1 MNVVVVRAVKP
12 NDELDVMATK
22 VVKTEKVKPNYKRK
36 LATERDKVK
45 RKYSNKKDKGFPYLF
60 IPLFTGIIIS
70 GEWKN
75 NSLHISTNYAI
86 IISIVY

>member
-45 RKYSNKKDKGFPYLF
+45 RKYSNKKIRDFPYLF
-60 IPLFTGIIIS
+60 I
-70 GEWKN
+70 
-75 NSLHISTNYAI
+75 
-86 IISIVY
+86 

>member
-1 MNVVVVRAVKP
+1 MMNLMLWQRK
-12 NDELDVMATK
+12 LL
-22 VVKTEKVKPNYKRK
+22 KTEKVKPNYKRK

-45 RKYSNKKDKGFPYLF
+45 RKYSNKKDKGFPLSFYPA
-60 IPLFTGIIIS
+60 ITGIIIS

>member
-1 MNVVVVRAVKP
+1 MMNLMLWQRK
-12 NDELDVMATK
+12 LL
-22 VVKTEKVKPNYKRK
+22 KTEKVKPNYKRK

-45 RKYSNKKDKGFPYLF
+45 RKYSNKKDKGFPLSFYPA
-60 IPLFTGIIIS
+60 IYGDNNQWRM
-70 GEWKN
+70 EN